1 MFERRNTCNSNCCTR
16 DNKRKLYMCGKR
28 RVIGL
33 ALVAFGSGIIFS
45 MFIDT
50 PFIQS
55 ITGLVLIII
64 GYFLMK
70 CW

>member
-1 MFERRNTCNSNCCTR
+1 MFVR
-16 DNKRKLYMCGKR
+16 R

-33 ALVAFGSGIIFS
+33 ALIALGIGVIFS
-45 MFIDT
+45 MFIGS
-50 PFIQS
+50 PFVQS